1 MRNKLLAF
9 YRANAGKGAGFTVRA
24 NGDEPEMLIYDFIV
38 SSDEDARWWGG
49 VSAETFA
56 RTLAGMDAPR
66 LHIRVNSPG
75 GDAFA
80 GIAMANTIRAY
91 PGEVVV
97 HVDGYAASAAGHL
110 TAAASRVVMGLGSMI
125 MVHKG
130 WTIAMGN
137 ENDFRAAADVLG
149 KLDKQQIRLFAE
161 KNPDHDWDAALAA
174 ETWYDADEAI
184 AIGLASEL
192 ADTRPNGAKAL
203 AFDFS
208 AFNKPPVAR
217 EPEPPAPEPEP
228 APDDTAERAV
238 AVARRARLARVAA
251 LKG

>member
-24 NGDEPEMLIYDFIV
+24 QGDEPELLIYDYIV
-38 SSDEDARWWGG
+38 SSDEESRWWGG
-49 VSAETFA
+49 VSAETFS

-66 LHIRVNSPG
+66 IHLRVNSPG

-110 TAAASRVVMGLGSMI
+110 TAAAARVVMGLGSMI

-137 ENDFRAAADVLG
+137 ETDFRATADVLG
-149 KLDKQQIRLFAE
+149 KLDAQQIRLFAE
-161 KNPDHDWDAALAA
+161 KNPDHDWAAALAA
-174 ETWYDADEAI
+174 ETWFDADEAI

-208 AFNKPPVAR
+208 AFKNPPAVA
-217 EPEPPAPEPEP
+217 PAPEPAPP
-228 APDDTAERAV
+228 ADDTAARA
-238 AVARRARLARVAA
+238 AAATRARIAQAMA
-251 LKG
+251 LKR